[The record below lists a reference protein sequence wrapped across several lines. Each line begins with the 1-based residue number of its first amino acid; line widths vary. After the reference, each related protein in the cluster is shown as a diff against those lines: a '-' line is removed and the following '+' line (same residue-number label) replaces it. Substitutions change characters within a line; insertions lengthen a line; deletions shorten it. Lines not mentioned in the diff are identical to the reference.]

1 MKRWL
6 KNVLPNLSR
15 ASLARS
21 ADNWVAHTRAIGGS
35 DADLFGLE
43 PERRLLSFGGEDA
56 LRRWELMSDR
66 EHGGRSDCALTR
78 ATDESALFSGET
90 SLEIDTSSAPYN
102 AEVNRTATKTGWC
115 SMRTMVEDEE
125 WVLEDFHGIRLRCRP
140 DDRRYVLNL
149 RTHRPLGDQGSHLQ
163 DVYQA
168 HIPPGAPGEWAE
180 VRLPFSAFLLTW
192 HGYVQ
197 PAHGM
202 DVNRLGSLGFLISDK
217 SAGPF
222 ALELGHV
229 DAFRYEQREM
239 MRNEGVICALRANEE
254 LGYAHA

>member
-1 MKRWL
+1 MRRWL
-6 KNVLPNLSR
+6 ENVLPRMSR
-15 ASLARS
+15 ASIARS
-21 ADNWVAHTRAIGGS
+21 ADRWNARTRDIAGS

-43 PERRLLSFGGEDA
+43 PDRRLLSFVGEGA
-56 LRRWELMSDR
+56 LGRWDLMSDR
-66 EHGGRSDCALTR
+66 EHGGRSNCALIR
-78 ATDESALFSGET
+78 ASDESALFSGET
-90 SLEIDTSSAPYN
+90 SLEIDADDAPYN

-125 WVLEDFHGIRLRCRP
+125 WVLEDFHGIRLLCRP
-140 DDRRYVLNL
+140 DDRRYVMNL

-168 HIPPGAPGEWAE
+168 HIPRGATGEWAE
-180 VRLPFSAFLLTW
+180 VRLPFSAFMLTW
-192 HGYVQ
+192 RGYVQ

-202 DVNRLGSLGFLISDK
+202 DVNRLGSLGILVADK

-239 MRNEGVICALRANEE
+239 MRDEAVMSALRANEE
-254 LGYAHA
+254 LGYAHV